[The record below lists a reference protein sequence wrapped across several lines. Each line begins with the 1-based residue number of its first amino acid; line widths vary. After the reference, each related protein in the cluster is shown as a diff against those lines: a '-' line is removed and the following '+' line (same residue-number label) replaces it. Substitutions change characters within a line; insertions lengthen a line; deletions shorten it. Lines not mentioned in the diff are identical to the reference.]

1 MEAKHTKGEWEFIAP
16 AIISKETHE
25 EIALIK
31 AMSMGASRQSES
43 FANAK
48 LIASAPDLLIALQKA
63 VEVID
68 RLSDEYSAVAERHSS
83 YTVGE
88 AKIIEGAIKKAT
100 E

>member
-1 MEAKHTKGEWEFIAP
+1 MKHTKGEWEFIAP

-48 LIASAPDLLIALQKA
+48 LIAAAPELLECLQKLI
-63 VEVID
+63 VLDIEDFEEQPNEVFD
-68 RLSDEYSAVAERHSS
+68 AFWNAKQ
-83 YTVGE
+83 TV
-88 AKIIEGAIKKAT
+88 KKAI